1 VDVEHAAFVA
11 AGEAGSQ
18 DAHETGQHHQMWL
31 EAIND
36 LGQCGIE
43 VLAAGIGLVIHHGS
57 GNATLCSP
65 GEACGIGAIGDHR
78 RNACA
83 GDIGVDNGLHIGAAA
98 GNQDDD
104 ILHGS
109 NVCGSHNACR

>member
-83 GDIGVDNGLHIGAAA
+83 G
-98 GNQDDD
+98 
-104 ILHGS
+104 ILASTMACILEPRPEIRMTIFFMGQ